1 MNRGI
6 RNNNPLNIRRGTSRW
21 VGRRAQVTDTEFEE
35 FTSMAFG
42 YRAAWK
48 LMDTYRLRLRQAGKS
63 YTLENIIHRWAP
75 PEDENDTTA
84 YIRTVIRLLDYKV
97 GGKEP
102 LPSPT
107 CRLGRKVFT
116 RILMAMTCVECGIRP
131 DEVDKASIEQ
141 GWRLAFRKSL
151 PETLATGNT
160 KSVKC

>member
-21 VGRRAQVTDTEFEE
+21 LGRREIVTDKEFEE

-48 LMDTYRLRLRQAGKS
+48 LMDTYRLRLRHAGKS

-75 PEDENDTTA
+75 PEDGNDTTA

-97 GGKEP
+97 AGRQP

-107 CRLGRKVFT
+107 SKEGHKVFA
-116 RILMAMTCVECGIRP
+116 RIIMAMTCVECGIRM

-141 GWRLAFRKSL
+141 GWRMAF
-151 PETLATGNT
+151 
-160 KSVKC
+160 

>member
-21 VGRRAQVTDTEFEE
+21 LGRREIVTDKEFEE

-48 LMDTYRLRLRQAGKS
+48 LMDTYRLRLRQAGMS
-63 YTLENIIHRWAP
+63 YTLENIIYRWAP
-75 PEDENDTTA
+75 PEDGNDTTA

-97 GGKEP
+97 AGRQP

-107 CRLGRKVFT
+107 SKEGHRVFA
-116 RILMAMTCVECGIRP
+116 RILAAMTCVECGIRM

-141 GWRLAFRKSL
+141 GRRMAF
-151 PETLATGNT
+151 
-160 KSVKC
+160 